1 MTYELS
7 LLLNTALM
15 GYFLWSIR
23 TFLRNHQ
30 GQHDQIVADNKAL
43 VDAINGLTSVYASK
57 DSVARAHS
65 RLDDVEDVQVEH
77 SERLARVE
85 TRLDNGG
92 LK

>member
-1 MTYELS
+1 MNYELS

-23 TFLRNHQ
+23 TFLHSHQ
-30 GQHDQIVADNKAL
+30 EQHDQIAADNKAL
-43 VDAINGLTSVYASK
+43 VDAIKNLAAVYASK

-65 RLDDVEDVQVEH
+65 RLDDVEDTQIEH
-77 SERLARVE
+77 SERLTRVE

-92 LK
+92 AK

>member
-1 MTYELS
+1 MNYELS

-23 TFLRNHQ
+23 TFLRSHQ
-30 GQHDQIVADNKAL
+30 EQHDQIAADNKAL
-43 VDAINGLTSVYASK
+43 VDAIKNLAAVYASK
-57 DSVARAHS
+57 DSVGRAHS
-65 RLDDVEDVQVEH
+65 RLDSVEDVQVEH

-92 LK
+92 VR